1 MNKKEISEIKRNFN
15 DESGFFTLNKVVSA
29 FVDSEKNIKYKNT
42 RAYNT
47 IEENEAELIMG
58 ALRKVF
64 SGTVSKNLLEYR
76 FPDEQYAEGGTQ
88 NILYK
93 AVKSKFEDEQSIEV
107 LLKQVVEKMVY
118 ASTYAIF
125 AGYCS
130 YSVFKKSSDGGDYE
144 DSDSNYNFI
153 VVAVCPVEIRI
164 DGLIY
169 DEDANEIIKK
179 PNTDRMVSES
189 PTDGFIYPV
198 FSDRGS
204 DVNHVMYYTKKPKE
218 PNTTV
223 VNDVLGCEFIAT
235 AYDEKATFQCV
246 LNNVIADELNYDI
259 ITTVNE
265 KILEVVEE
273 NKDETEPPVI
283 DKQCLNKI
291 LTESGVSVTKLE
303 VLDKVFESVVG
314 DTPLRASN
322 LVEKKTV
329 LSMPSITINITK
341 DGVNKVKTTVIEG
354 KKCLVI
360 DLDDPEISVNGLT
373 ASVTART
380 GISASQSDS
389 DGESTSTNDSVS
401 TNIGA
406 IISDSDNEIKSIVD
420 NVKNIISG
428 SVGVADV
435 YSE

>member
-29 FVDSEKNIKYKNT
+29 FVDSEKNIKCQNT
-42 RAYNT
+42 RTYNI

-58 ALRKVF
+58 ALKKVF
-64 SGTVSKNLLEYR
+64 SGTLAKNLLEYG

-88 NILYK
+88 NILYA
-93 AVKSKFEDEQSIEV
+93 AVKTKFEDQEKIDT
-107 LLKQVVEKMVY
+107 LLKHIVDKMIY
-118 ASTYAIF
+118 TSTYAIF
-125 AGYCS
+125 AGFCT
-130 YSVFKKSSDGGDYE
+130 YSVFKKSKDNESFE
-144 DSDSNYNFI
+144 DSDHNYNFI

-169 DEDANEIIKK
+169 DEEANDIVKK
-179 PNTDRMVSES
+179 PNTDRTVSES

-218 PNTTV
+218 PNTTII
-223 VNDVLGCEFIAT
+223 NDVLGCEFIAT
-235 AYDEKATFQCV
+235 ADDEKATFQCV

-265 KILEVVEE
+265 KIMEVVAE
-273 NKDETEPPVI
+273 NQDETDLPLI
-283 DKQCLNKI
+283 NKHSLSKI
-291 LTESGVSVTKLE
+291 LTESGVSETKLE
-303 VLDKVFESVVG
+303 VFDKVYESVVG

-322 LVEKKTV
+322 LIEKKTV
-329 LSMPSITINITK
+329 LTLPSITINITK
-341 DGVNKVKTTVIEG
+341 DGVDKVKTAIIEG

-373 ASVTART
+373 A
-380 GISASQSDS
+380 
-389 DGESTSTNDSVS
+389 
-401 TNIGA
+401 
-406 IISDSDNEIKSIVD
+406 
-420 NVKNIISG
+420 NVK
-428 SVGVADV
+428 
-435 YSE
+435 